1 MFARLALSA
10 LAAGLTALGCGDYN
24 SPTAPGTSIDSRF
37 TASLAGDA
45 ERPTP
50 VTTTAS
56 GTATLSTSTRTTT
69 GSSDPYNP
77 STGGTTSQKT
87 ITYSVLVSLL
97 SGPATAAHI
106 HGPADEG
113 NSADAIVS
121 LAITSSAQSG
131 TVVSG
136 SFTATAN
143 SNVTMDSLL
152 VLMRNGFA
160 YVDVHTAAHPDG
172 EIRGQIRLP

>member
-24 SPTAPGTSIDSRF
+24 SPTSPGTSTDSRF
-37 TASLAGDA
+37 TATLAGDA

-56 GTATLSTSTRTTT
+56 GTATFSTSTRAAT
-69 GSSDPYNP
+69 GSNDPYNP
-77 STGGTTSQKT
+77 GTGGTTSQKT
-87 ITYSVLVSLL
+87 ITYSVVVSLL
-97 SGPATAAHI
+97 TGPATAAHI
-106 HGPADEG
+106 HGPADDG
-113 NSADAIVS
+113 TAADAIVP
-121 LAITSSAQSG
+121 LTITNSAQSG

-136 SFTATAN
+136 SFTATSN
-143 SNVTMDSLL
+143 PNVTMDSLL

-160 YVDVHTAAHPDG
+160 YVDVHTAANPNG

>member
-10 LAAGLTALGCGDYN
+10 LAAGLTTLGCGDYN
-24 SPTAPGTSIDSRF
+24 SPTSPGTSTNSRF

-56 GTATLSTSTRTTT
+56 GSATFSTTTRTTT
-69 GSSDPYNP
+69 GPNDPYNP
-77 STGGTTSQKT
+77 GSGGTTSQKT
-87 ITYSVLVSLL
+87 ITYSVLVSGLT
-97 SGPATAAHI
+97 GPATAAHI

-113 NSADAIVS
+113 NAADVIVP

-143 SNVTMDSLL
+143 ANVTMDSLL

-160 YVDVHTAAHPDG
+160 YVNVHTAAHPDG